1 MLTRG
6 EGVKKPENLAD
17 IICER
22 PLISWLL
29 NISPSTLI
37 RLFLDTLDASDTYCG
52 FVVMTDIKRE
62 CLETKSMSF
71 KERLYLCLWVVLN
84 CSCR

>member
-1 MLTRG
+1 MIFSTIDWSKMLTRG
-6 EGVKKPENLAD
+6 EGVKNPENLAD

-22 PLISWLL
+22 PLVSWLL

-52 FVVMTDIKRE
+52 FVVTTDIK
-62 CLETKSMSF
+62 KGMS
-71 KERLYLCLWVVLN
+71 RN
-84 CSCR
+84 